1 MTPISVLKP
10 FAAAAAVGS
19 FASALGAIPWE
30 QLVELLG
37 VLLTWS
43 GASAWLQ
50 KRARTRVRIEEYA
63 SLAADLVLLGVK
75 HGLIPHADAVV
86 TWRERF
92 LGLARAAGLT
102 VTPKLD
108 ELAKQVWAQKSA
120 AYATEAIPEQLA
132 AVANRAEKIGA
143 LLDVLAQPPPKR

>member
-1 MTPISVLKP
+1 MTPISVVKP

-19 FASALGAIPWE
+19 LASALGAIPWE
-30 QLVELLG
+30 QLVEVLG

-75 HGLIPHADAVV
+75 HELIPHAEAVV

-92 LGLARAAGLT
+92 LGLAGAAGLN
-102 VTPKLD
+102 VTPKL
-108 ELAKQVWAQKSA
+108 EALAAQVWAQKSA
-120 AYATEAIPEQLA
+120 AYASEAIPDQLA

-143 LLDVLAQPPPKR
+143 LLDVLARPPTR